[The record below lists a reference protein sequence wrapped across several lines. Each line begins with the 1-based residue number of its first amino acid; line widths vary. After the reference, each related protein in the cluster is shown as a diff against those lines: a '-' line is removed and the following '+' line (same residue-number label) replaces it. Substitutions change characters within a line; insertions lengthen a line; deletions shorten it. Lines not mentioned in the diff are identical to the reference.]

1 MVVGSWRLATQGHG
15 LLGDPGAH
23 KEALGSIACSS
34 AASAS
39 TSVGWAG
46 ASVGWAG
53 ASSMESSFSLRED
66 RLLLRRERLVILA
79 ATSLAISAGSVAP
92 KTPPMQLTRGGLLAA
107 TVCA

>member
-39 TSVGWAG
+39 T
-46 ASVGWAG
+46 SVGWAG

-92 KTPPMQLTRGGLLAA
+92 KTPPTQLTRGGLLCA